1 MDVRF
6 ISEKDNGIY
15 AYVEYTDG
23 KKYEVDYTY
32 LKNVASVKKA
42 INVEYERMDC
52 HIVITECDGLY
63 ETTICEKTFV
73 NGRRKN
79 WKNIKPAEADSQP
92 AEADSQPAEAD
103 SQPAEADSQPVE
115 NQPVE
120 NQPVENQPVENQP
133 VENQPVEN
141 QPADYYKKYVCI
153 LSEIQNQDNEYFR
166 KYKLFDVSKEV
177 NNDNIKKFADNYIKG
192 LTGEAYI
199 IEKTGTFYWIVS
211 QKKYKIK
218 GQTKW
223 ITKDKNS
230 TCKAFVDLFR
240 KNS

>member
-1 MDVRF
+1 MRNDGYYVTVDNNGEKSLCDV
-6 ISEKDNGIY
+6 
-15 AYVEYTDG
+15 
-23 KKYEVDYTY
+23 TY
-32 LKNVASVKKA
+32 LKTIAKIKKA
-42 INVEYERMDC
+42 FNTQYESTYATL
-52 HIVITECDGLY
+52 HIVKVENGIETIVYVKQFDAVRKTNWVTTNRTTEAGWNDLASY
-63 ETTICEKTFV
+63 E
-73 NGRRKN
+73 
-79 WKNIKPAEADSQP
+79 PAEAEAEVENQP
-92 AEADSQPAEAD
+92 VEAEVENQPV
-103 SQPAEADSQPVE
+103 EADSQPVE
-115 NQPVE
+115 ADSQPVE
-120 NQPVENQPVENQP
+120 ADSQPVDE
-133 VENQPVEN
+133 
-141 QPADYYKKYVCI
+141 PADYYKKYVCI

>member
-1 MDVRF
+1 MRNDGYYVTVDNNGVKSLCDV
-6 ISEKDNGIY
+6 
-15 AYVEYTDG
+15 
-23 KKYEVDYTY
+23 TY
-32 LKNVASVKKA
+32 LKTIAKIKKA
-42 INVEYERMDC
+42 FNTQYESTYATL
-52 HIVITECDGLY
+52 HIVKVENGIETIVYVKQFDAVRKTNWVTTNRTTEAGWNDLASY
-63 ETTICEKTFV
+63 E
-73 NGRRKN
+73 
-79 WKNIKPAEADSQP
+79 PAEAEVENQP
-92 AEADSQPAEAD
+92 VEN
-103 SQPAEADSQPVE
+103 QPVE

-192 LTGEAYI
+192 LIGEAYI
-199 IEKTGTFYWIVS
+199 IEKTGSFYWILF

>member
-1 MDVRF
+1 MRNDGYYVTVDNNGEKSLCDV
-6 ISEKDNGIY
+6 
-15 AYVEYTDG
+15 
-23 KKYEVDYTY
+23 TY
-32 LKNVASVKKA
+32 LKTIAKIKKA
-42 INVEYERMDC
+42 FNIQYANTYATL
-52 HIVITECDGLY
+52 HIVKVENGIETIVYVKQFDAVRKTNWVTTNRTTEAGWNDLASY
-63 ETTICEKTFV
+63 E
-73 NGRRKN
+73 
-79 WKNIKPAEADSQP
+79 PAEA
-92 AEADSQPAEAD
+92 EVEN
-103 SQPAEADSQPVE
+103 QPVE

-141 QPADYYKKYVCI
+141 QPADYYKKYLCI

-177 NNDNIKKFADNYIKG
+177 NNDNIKKFADSYMAGVIG
-192 LTGEAYI
+192 DVYI
-199 IEKTGTFYWIVS
+199 IEKTGSFYWLLF

-240 KNS
+240 KK

>member
-1 MDVRF
+1 MRNDGYYVTVDNNGEKSLCDV
-6 ISEKDNGIY
+6 
-15 AYVEYTDG
+15 
-23 KKYEVDYTY
+23 TY
-32 LKNVASVKKA
+32 LKTIAKIKKA
-42 INVEYERMDC
+42 FNTKYESTYATLPIVKVENGIETIVYVKQFDAVRKTNWVTTNRTTEKGWNDLASYE
-52 HIVITECDGLY
+52 
-63 ETTICEKTFV
+63 
-73 NGRRKN
+73 
-79 WKNIKPAEADSQP
+79 PAEAE
-92 AEADSQPAEAD
+92 AE
-103 SQPAEADSQPVE
+103 
-115 NQPVE
+115 
-120 NQPVENQPVENQP
+120 VENQPVENQP

>member
-1 MDVRF
+1 MRNDGYYVTVDNNGEKSLCDV
-6 ISEKDNGIY
+6 
-15 AYVEYTDG
+15 
-23 KKYEVDYTY
+23 TY
-32 LKNVASVKKA
+32 LKTIAKIKKA
-42 INVEYERMDC
+42 FNTQYESTYATL
-52 HIVITECDGLY
+52 HIVKVENGIETIVYVKQFDAVRKTNWATTNRTTEKGWNDLASY
-63 ETTICEKTFV
+63 E
-73 NGRRKN
+73 
-79 WKNIKPAEADSQP
+79 PAEAE
-92 AEADSQPAEAD
+92 AE
-103 SQPAEADSQPVE
+103 
-115 NQPVE
+115 VE

-199 IEKTGTFYWIVS
+199 IEKTGSFYWIVS

>member
-1 MDVRF
+1 MRNDGYYVTVDNNGVKSLCDV
-6 ISEKDNGIY
+6 
-15 AYVEYTDG
+15 
-23 KKYEVDYTY
+23 TY
-32 LKNVASVKKA
+32 LKTIAKIKKA
-42 INVEYERMDC
+42 FNTQYESTYATL
-52 HIVITECDGLY
+52 HIVKVENGIETIVYVKQFDAVRKTNWVTTNRTTEKGWNDLASF
-63 ETTICEKTFV
+63 E
-73 NGRRKN
+73 
-79 WKNIKPAEADSQP
+79 PAEAE
-92 AEADSQPAEAD
+92 AE
-103 SQPAEADSQPVE
+103 VE

-120 NQPVENQPVENQP
+120 NQPVENL
-133 VENQPVEN
+133 
-141 QPADYYKKYVCI
+141 PADYYKKYVCI

-192 LTGEAYI
+192 LIGEAYI
-199 IEKTGTFYWIVS
+199 IEKTGSFYWILF

-223 ITKDKNS
+223 ITKEKNS

>member
-1 MDVRF
+1 MRNDGYYVTVDNNGVKSLCDV
-6 ISEKDNGIY
+6 
-15 AYVEYTDG
+15 
-23 KKYEVDYTY
+23 TY
-32 LKNVASVKKA
+32 LKTIAKIKKA
-42 INVEYERMDC
+42 FNTQYESTYATL
-52 HIVITECDGLY
+52 HIVKVENGIETIVYVKQFEAIRKTNWVTTNRTTEAGWNDLASY
-63 ETTICEKTFV
+63 EPAEAE
-73 NGRRKN
+73 
-79 WKNIKPAEADSQP
+79 AEADSQP
-92 AEADSQPAEAD
+92 AEAE
-103 SQPAEADSQPVE
+103 VE

-133 VENQPVEN
+133 AEAGS

>member
-1 MDVRF
+1 MCF
-6 ISEKDNGIY
+6 
-15 AYVEYTDG
+15 
-23 KKYEVDYTY
+23 
-32 LKNVASVKKA
+32 
-42 INVEYERMDC
+42 
-52 HIVITECDGLY
+52 
-63 ETTICEKTFV
+63 
-73 NGRRKN
+73 
-79 WKNIKPAEADSQP
+79 
-92 AEADSQPAEAD
+92 
-103 SQPAEADSQPVE
+103 
-115 NQPVE
+115 
-120 NQPVENQPVENQP
+120 
-133 VENQPVEN
+133 
-141 QPADYYKKYVCI
+141 

-177 NNDNIKKFADNYIKG
+177 NNNNIKKFADSYMAGVI
-192 LTGEAYI
+192 GEVYI

>member
-1 MDVRF
+1 MRNDGYYVTVDNNGEKSLCDV
-6 ISEKDNGIY
+6 
-15 AYVEYTDG
+15 
-23 KKYEVDYTY
+23 TY
-32 LKNVASVKKA
+32 LKTIAKIKKA
-42 INVEYERMDC
+42 FNIQYANTYATL
-52 HIVITECDGLY
+52 HIVKVENGIETIVNVKQFDAVRKTNWVTTNRTTEKGWNDLASY
-63 ETTICEKTFV
+63 E
-73 NGRRKN
+73 
-79 WKNIKPAEADSQP
+79 PAEAEAEVENQP
-92 AEADSQPAEAD
+92 AEAEVEN
-103 SQPAEADSQPVE
+103 QPAEADSQPVE
-115 NQPVE
+115 ADSQPVE
-120 NQPVENQPVENQP
+120 ADSQPADE
-133 VENQPVEN
+133 
-141 QPADYYKKYVCI
+141 PADYYKKYVCI

>member
-1 MDVRF
+1 MRNDGYYVTVDNNGEKSLCDV
-6 ISEKDNGIY
+6 
-15 AYVEYTDG
+15 
-23 KKYEVDYTY
+23 TY
-32 LKNVASVKKA
+32 LKTIAKIKKA
-42 INVEYERMDC
+42 FNTQYENTYATL
-52 HIVITECDGLY
+52 HIVKVENGIETIAYVKQFDAVRKTNWVTTNRTTEAGWNDLASY
-63 ETTICEKTFV
+63 E
-73 NGRRKN
+73 
-79 WKNIKPAEADSQP
+79 PAEAE
-92 AEADSQPAEAD
+92 AEVEN
-103 SQPAEADSQPVE
+103 QPVE

-141 QPADYYKKYVCI
+141 QPAEADSQPADYYKKYVCI

>member
-1 MDVRF
+1 MRNDGYYVTVDNNGVKSLCDV
-6 ISEKDNGIY
+6 
-15 AYVEYTDG
+15 
-23 KKYEVDYTY
+23 TY
-32 LKNVASVKKA
+32 LKTIAKIKKA
-42 INVEYERMDC
+42 FNTQYESTYATL
-52 HIVITECDGLY
+52 HIVKVENGIETIVYVKQFDAVRKTNWVTTNRTTEKGWNDLASY
-63 ETTICEKTFV
+63 E
-73 NGRRKN
+73 
-79 WKNIKPAEADSQP
+79 PAEA
-92 AEADSQPAEAD
+92 E
-103 SQPAEADSQPVE
+103 
-115 NQPVE
+115 
-120 NQPVENQPVENQP
+120 VENQPVENQP

-177 NNDNIKKFADNYIKG
+177 NNHNIKKFADTYM
-192 LTGEAYI
+192 TGVMGNAYI
-199 IEKTGTFYWIVS
+199 IEKTGKFYWIIS

-223 ITKDKNS
+223 TKEDKNS

>member
-1 MDVRF
+1 MRNDGYYVTVDNNGEKSLCDV
-6 ISEKDNGIY
+6 
-15 AYVEYTDG
+15 
-23 KKYEVDYTY
+23 TY
-32 LKNVASVKKA
+32 LKTIAKIKKA
-42 INVEYERMDC
+42 FNTQYENTYATL
-52 HIVITECDGLY
+52 HIVKVENGIETIVYVKQFEAVRKTNWATTNRTTEKGWNDLASY
-63 ETTICEKTFV
+63 E
-73 NGRRKN
+73 
-79 WKNIKPAEADSQP
+79 PAEAE
-92 AEADSQPAEAD
+92 AEVEN
-103 SQPAEADSQPVE
+103 QPVE

-141 QPADYYKKYVCI
+141 QPVENLPADYYKKYVCI

-192 LTGEAYI
+192 LIGEAYI
-199 IEKTGTFYWIVS
+199 IEKTGSFYWILF

>member
-1 MDVRF
+1 MRNDGYYVTVDNKGEKSLCDV
-6 ISEKDNGIY
+6 
-15 AYVEYTDG
+15 
-23 KKYEVDYTY
+23 TY
-32 LKNVASVKKA
+32 LKTIAKIKKA
-42 INVEYERMDC
+42 FNTQYESTYATL
-52 HIVITECDGLY
+52 HIVKVENGIETIVYVKQFDAVRKTNWATTNRTTEKGWNDLASY
-63 ETTICEKTFV
+63 E
-73 NGRRKN
+73 
-79 WKNIKPAEADSQP
+79 PAEAE
-92 AEADSQPAEAD
+92 AEVE
-103 SQPAEADSQPVE
+103 SQPVE
-115 NQPVE
+115 SQPVE
-120 NQPVENQPVENQP
+120 SQPVESQPVES
-133 VENQPVEN
+133 

-177 NNDNIKKFADNYIKG
+177 NNDNIKKFADSYMAGVI
-192 LTGEAYI
+192 GEVYI
-199 IEKTGTFYWIVS
+199 IEKTGSFYWILF

>member
-1 MDVRF
+1 MRNDGYYVTVDNKGVKSLCDV
-6 ISEKDNGIY
+6 
-15 AYVEYTDG
+15 
-23 KKYEVDYTY
+23 TY
-32 LKNVASVKKA
+32 LKTIAKIKKA
-42 INVEYERMDC
+42 FNTQYESTYATL
-52 HIVITECDGLY
+52 HIVKVENGIETIVYVKQFDAVRKTNWVTTNRTTEKGWNDLASY
-63 ETTICEKTFV
+63 E
-73 NGRRKN
+73 
-79 WKNIKPAEADSQP
+79 PAEVESQP
-92 AEADSQPAEAD
+92 VESQPVE
-103 SQPAEADSQPVE
+103 SQPVE
-115 NQPVE
+115 NP
-120 NQPVENQPVENQP
+120 
-133 VENQPVEN
+133 
-141 QPADYYKKYVCI
+141 PADYYKKYVCI

-192 LTGEAYI
+192 LIGEAYI
-199 IEKTGTFYWIVS
+199 IEKTGSFYWILF

>member
-1 MDVRF
+1 MRNDGYYVTVDNNGEKSLCDV
-6 ISEKDNGIY
+6 
-15 AYVEYTDG
+15 
-23 KKYEVDYTY
+23 TY
-32 LKNVASVKKA
+32 LKTIAKIKKA
-42 INVEYERMDC
+42 FNTQYESTYATL
-52 HIVITECDGLY
+52 HIVKVENGIETIIYVKQFDAVRKTNWVTTNRTTEKGWNDLASF
-63 ETTICEKTFV
+63 E
-73 NGRRKN
+73 
-79 WKNIKPAEADSQP
+79 PAEAE
-92 AEADSQPAEAD
+92 AE
-103 SQPAEADSQPVE
+103 VE

-120 NQPVENQPVENQP
+120 NQPVENQPAEAEVENQP

-192 LTGEAYI
+192 LIGEAYI
-199 IEKTGTFYWIVS
+199 IEKTGSFYWILF

>member
-1 MDVRF
+1 MRNDGYYVTVDNNGEKSLCDV
-6 ISEKDNGIY
+6 
-15 AYVEYTDG
+15 
-23 KKYEVDYTY
+23 TY
-32 LKNVASVKKA
+32 LKTIAKIKKA
-42 INVEYERMDC
+42 FNTQYESTYATL
-52 HIVITECDGLY
+52 HIVKVENGIETIVYVKQFDAVRKTNWVTTNRTTEKGWNDLASY
-63 ETTICEKTFV
+63 E
-73 NGRRKN
+73 
-79 WKNIKPAEADSQP
+79 PAEAEAEVENQP
-92 AEADSQPAEAD
+92 AEAEVENQPAEA
-103 SQPAEADSQPVE
+103 EVE

-120 NQPVENQPVENQP
+120 NQPVENQPVENP
-133 VENQPVEN
+133 
-141 QPADYYKKYVCI
+141 PADYYKKYVCI

-192 LTGEAYI
+192 LIGEAYI
-199 IEKTGTFYWIVS
+199 IEKTGSFYWIVS

-223 ITKDKNS
+223 ITKEKNS

>member
-1 MDVRF
+1 MNVRF

-15 AYVEYTDG
+15 AYVEYSDG

-63 ETTICEKTFV
+63 ETAICEKTFV

-79 WKNIKPAEADSQP
+79 WKNIKSAEVENEPAEA
-92 AEADSQPAEAD
+92 E
-103 SQPAEADSQPVE
+103 VE

-120 NQPVENQPVENQP
+120 AEVENQPADE
-133 VENQPVEN
+133 
-141 QPADYYKKYVCI
+141 PADYYKKYLCI
-153 LSEIQNQDNEYFR
+153 MSEIQNQDNEYFR

-177 NNDNIKKFADNYIKG
+177 NNDNIKKFADSYIKG
-192 LTGEAYI
+192 IIGEAYI
-199 IEKTGTFYWIVS
+199 IEKTGSFYWLLF

-223 ITKDKNS
+223 LTKDKNS

-240 KNS
+240 KK

>member
-1 MDVRF
+1 MRNDGYYVTVDNNGEKSLCDV
-6 ISEKDNGIY
+6 
-15 AYVEYTDG
+15 
-23 KKYEVDYTY
+23 TY
-32 LKNVASVKKA
+32 LKTIAKIKKA
-42 INVEYERMDC
+42 FNIQYANTYATL
-52 HIVITECDGLY
+52 HIVKVENGIETIVYVKQFDAVRKTNWVTTNRTTEAGWNDLASY
-63 ETTICEKTFV
+63 E
-73 NGRRKN
+73 
-79 WKNIKPAEADSQP
+79 PAEAE
-92 AEADSQPAEAD
+92 AE
-103 SQPAEADSQPVE
+103 VE

-120 NQPVENQPVENQP
+120 NQPVENL
-133 VENQPVEN
+133 
-141 QPADYYKKYVCI
+141 PADYYKKYVCI

-192 LTGEAYI
+192 LIGEAYI
-199 IEKTGTFYWIVS
+199 IEKTGSFYWILF

>member
-1 MDVRF
+1 MRNDGYYVTVENNGEKSLCDV
-6 ISEKDNGIY
+6 
-15 AYVEYTDG
+15 
-23 KKYEVDYTY
+23 TY
-32 LKNVASVKKA
+32 LKTIAKIKKA
-42 INVEYERMDC
+42 FNIQYANTYATL
-52 HIVITECDGLY
+52 HIVKVENGIETIVYVKQFDAVRKTNWVTTNRTTEKGWNDLASY
-63 ETTICEKTFV
+63 E
-73 NGRRKN
+73 
-79 WKNIKPAEADSQP
+79 PAEAE
-92 AEADSQPAEAD
+92 AE
-103 SQPAEADSQPVE
+103 VE

-120 NQPVENQPVENQP
+120 NQPVENL
-133 VENQPVEN
+133 
-141 QPADYYKKYVCI
+141 PADYYKKYVCI

-199 IEKTGTFYWIVS
+199 IEKTGSFYWIVS

>member
-1 MDVRF
+1 MRNDGYYVTVNNNGEKSLCDV
-6 ISEKDNGIY
+6 
-15 AYVEYTDG
+15 
-23 KKYEVDYTY
+23 TY
-32 LKNVASVKKA
+32 LKTIAKIKKA
-42 INVEYERMDC
+42 FNTQYENTYATL
-52 HIVITECDGLY
+52 HIVKVENGIETIVYCKQFDALRKTNWVTTNRTTEKGWNDLASY
-63 ETTICEKTFV
+63 E
-73 NGRRKN
+73 
-79 WKNIKPAEADSQP
+79 PAEAEAEVENQP
-92 AEADSQPAEAD
+92 VEN
-103 SQPAEADSQPVE
+103 QPVE

-192 LTGEAYI
+192 LIGEAYI
-199 IEKTGTFYWIVS
+199 IEKTGSFYWILF

-230 TCKAFVDLFR
+230 TCKACVDLVR

>member
-1 MDVRF
+1 MRNDGYYVTVDNNGEKSLCDV
-6 ISEKDNGIY
+6 
-15 AYVEYTDG
+15 
-23 KKYEVDYTY
+23 TY
-32 LKNVASVKKA
+32 LKTIAKIKKA
-42 INVEYERMDC
+42 FNTQYESTYATL
-52 HIVITECDGLY
+52 HIVKVENGIETIVYVKQFDAVRKTNWATTNRTTEKGWNDLASY
-63 ETTICEKTFV
+63 E
-73 NGRRKN
+73 
-79 WKNIKPAEADSQP
+79 PAEAE
-92 AEADSQPAEAD
+92 AE
-103 SQPAEADSQPVE
+103 
-115 NQPVE
+115 
-120 NQPVENQPVENQP
+120 

-199 IEKTGTFYWIVS
+199 IEKTGSFYWIVS

>member
-1 MDVRF
+1 MRNDGYYVTVNNNGEKSLCDV
-6 ISEKDNGIY
+6 
-15 AYVEYTDG
+15 
-23 KKYEVDYTY
+23 TY
-32 LKNVASVKKA
+32 LKTIAKIKKA
-42 INVEYERMDC
+42 FNIQYANTYATL
-52 HIVITECDGLY
+52 HIVKVENGIETIVYVKQFDAVRKTNWVTTNRTTEKGWNDLASY
-63 ETTICEKTFV
+63 E
-73 NGRRKN
+73 
-79 WKNIKPAEADSQP
+79 PAEA
-92 AEADSQPAEAD
+92 E
-103 SQPAEADSQPVE
+103 VE

-120 NQPVENQPVENQP
+120 AEVENQPVENQP

>member
-1 MDVRF
+1 MRNDGYYVTVDNNGVKSLCDV
-6 ISEKDNGIY
+6 
-15 AYVEYTDG
+15 
-23 KKYEVDYTY
+23 TY
-32 LKNVASVKKA
+32 LKTIAKIKKA
-42 INVEYERMDC
+42 FNTQYESTYATL
-52 HIVITECDGLY
+52 HIVKVENGIETIVYVKQFDAVRKTNWVTTNRTTEAGWNDLASY
-63 ETTICEKTFV
+63 E
-73 NGRRKN
+73 
-79 WKNIKPAEADSQP
+79 PAEAEAEVENQP
-92 AEADSQPAEAD
+92 AEAE
-103 SQPAEADSQPVE
+103 
-115 NQPVE
+115 VE

-199 IEKTGTFYWIVS
+199 IEKTGSFYWIVS

>member
-1 MDVRF
+1 MRNNGYYVTV
-6 ISEKDNGIY
+6 DNN
-15 AYVEYTDG
+15 G
-23 KKYEVDYTY
+23 KKSLCDVTY
-32 LKNVASVKKA
+32 LKTIAKIKKA
-42 INVEYERMDC
+42 FNTQYENTYATL
-52 HIVITECDGLY
+52 HIVKVENGIETIVYVKQFEAVRKTNWMTTNRTTEKGWNDLASY
-63 ETTICEKTFV
+63 E
-73 NGRRKN
+73 
-79 WKNIKPAEADSQP
+79 PAEAE
-92 AEADSQPAEAD
+92 AE
-103 SQPAEADSQPVE
+103 
-115 NQPVE
+115 
-120 NQPVENQPVENQP
+120 VENQPVENQP

-141 QPADYYKKYVCI
+141 QPAEADSQPAEADSQPADYYKKYVCFI
-153 LSEIQNQDNEYFR
+153 SEIQNQDKEYFR

-177 NNDNIKKFADNYIKG
+177 NNNNIKKFADSYM
-192 LTGEAYI
+192 TGVMGNAYI

>member
-1 MDVRF
+1 MRNDGYYVTVDNNGEKSLCDV
-6 ISEKDNGIY
+6 
-15 AYVEYTDG
+15 
-23 KKYEVDYTY
+23 TY
-32 LKNVASVKKA
+32 LKTIAKIKKA
-42 INVEYERMDC
+42 FNTQYESTYATL
-52 HIVITECDGLY
+52 HIVKVENGIETIVYVKQFDAVRKTNWATTNRTTEKGWNDLASY
-63 ETTICEKTFV
+63 E
-73 NGRRKN
+73 
-79 WKNIKPAEADSQP
+79 PAEA
-92 AEADSQPAEAD
+92 E
-103 SQPAEADSQPVE
+103 
-115 NQPVE
+115 
-120 NQPVENQPVENQP
+120 

-199 IEKTGTFYWIVS
+199 IEKTGSFYWIVS

>member
-1 MDVRF
+1 MRNDGYYVTVDNNGEKSLCDV
-6 ISEKDNGIY
+6 
-15 AYVEYTDG
+15 
-23 KKYEVDYTY
+23 TY
-32 LKNVASVKKA
+32 LKTIAKIKKA
-42 INVEYERMDC
+42 FNTQYESTYATL
-52 HIVITECDGLY
+52 HIVKVENGIETIVYVKQFDAVRKTNWVTTNRTTEKGWNDLASY
-63 ETTICEKTFV
+63 E
-73 NGRRKN
+73 
-79 WKNIKPAEADSQP
+79 PAEAE
-92 AEADSQPAEAD
+92 AE
-103 SQPAEADSQPVE
+103 VE

-120 NQPVENQPVENQP
+120 S
-133 VENQPVEN
+133 QPVEN

-177 NNDNIKKFADNYIKG
+177 NNDNIKKFADSYMAGVI
-192 LTGEAYI
+192 GEVYI
-199 IEKTGTFYWIVS
+199 IEKTGSFYWLLF

-240 KNS
+240 KKQ